1 MSDSRLIYIKII
13 LILLVISEAEK
24 NNIPSLKS
32 EALFF
37 MGTYYLKIKNYKSAI
52 ESLTEARKLNCNEQT
67 ACTILQN
74 LGQIHQK
81 LGEIEL
87 AEKDYLELIEL
98 ETKKSS

>member
-1 MSDSRLIYIKII
+1 MSDCRLTYIKLI

-24 NNIPSLKS
+24 NNLPSLKS

-52 ESLTEARKLNCNEQT
+52 SSLTEAKKLNGNAQS

-74 LGQIHQK
+74 LGQVHQK
-81 LGEIEL
+81 VGEIEL
-87 AEKDYLELIEL
+87 AEKNYLELIEL
-98 ETKKSS
+98 EIKKSS